1 MPSIRYGSHMVP
13 EKEDMVPG
21 TERAVLMALGL
32 IPNDTG
38 WGEGREAIDSVALAE
53 GSKELTVP
61 NEFPTHLPYVRGV
74 FSTCQTLF
82 EQSPFPWRS
91 ANEARGC
98 HH

>member
-1 MPSIRYGSHMVP
+1 MFPK
-13 EKEDMVPG
+13 KEDMVPR
-21 TERAVLMALGL
+21 TERAVLMALEL

-38 WGEGREAIDSVALAE
+38 GREAIDSVALAE
-53 GSKELTVP
+53 GSKELTVQ
-61 NEFPTHLPYVRGV
+61 NEFPMHLPYVRGV

-98 HH
+98 RH